1 MNNKDKYMKQSS
13 HRSGRA
19 YSGRKKPK
27 RKFRIKWFDRFK
39 RFDEFGFVNPEY
51 DKTNLVMGQI
61 TFWVVAVAFVV
72 LLVMAY
78 YESFPRQDVY

>member
-1 MNNKDKYMKQSS
+1 MNTKDIHMEQSS

-19 YSGRKKPK
+19 YLSQMK
-27 RKFRIKWFDRFK
+27 RKREFRIRWFDCFK

-51 DKTNLVMGQI
+51 DKINLFFGKI
-61 TFWVVAVAFVV
+61 TFVLIAIAFVV

-78 YESFPRQDVY
+78 YESFPGQNVY